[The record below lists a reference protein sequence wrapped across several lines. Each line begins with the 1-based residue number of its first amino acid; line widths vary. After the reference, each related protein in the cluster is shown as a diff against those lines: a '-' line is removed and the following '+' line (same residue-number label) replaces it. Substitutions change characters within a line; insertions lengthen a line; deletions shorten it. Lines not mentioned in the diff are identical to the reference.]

1 MTAAKASVK
10 WKITGLLLTLAL
22 MIGAF
27 GMLPITAS
35 AADDALCTSTNNCT
49 GTYSNGFCS
58 VCDGYEMPAGEGSD
72 AIPYEIANAG
82 QLYWFADKVTNDNEN
97 YGAVNAVLTADIT
110 VNENVLA
117 EDGSLNTGDFR
128 PWNTTIGSSYFD
140 KSSMRNV
147 LIPYTGTFDGDS
159 HSISGLYFN
168 DSENGSLIALFGCIG
183 EGGKASDL
191 TLTDTHLSG
200 YSGVAGFAAYNYGTV
215 EGCTVEGVI
224 RVSDCAAGGIVV
236 ENHGTVENCHN
247 KATVGGAENT
257 DWFGGIAVENYGTI
271 EGCHNSAAIGGAMLS
286 QIGGIARL
294 NDAGG
299 VIRNS
304 HNSGTLTGKNMIGGI
319 VSHNQNS
326 SDDMPCGLIENCYN
340 TGAIN
345 ANREFAGIADFNR
358 GEIRN
363 CFSTGKINDGE
374 SSIACYNNDPDSKIA
389 NSYYLGTADDGFDG
403 SSAVTAEQ
411 LASGEVAYKLNG
423 STSAGTLAWGQTLGT
438 DSYPVFAAEGNTVYE
453 VVNCKGVTVYA
464 NEDLAD
470 GAHIYGEDGFCTV
483 CDGYE
488 MPVSDGW
495 GRGYDIYNA
504 GQLYWYADHI
514 NNGGTMYARLMTDI
528 MVNPDL
534 TAENPRVWTPIGTY
548 ETPFGGL
555 FDGLGHTVS
564 GLYLNDPTA
573 DYVGL
578 FGVISDT
585 ANIVGVT
592 VTDSSFTGRN
602 FVGGVAAYNKG
613 RVRGVGAYDV
623 TIDANSYGGLLVGY
637 NGGETT
643 DSFANGRAD
652 AAIGYNVGTVANVYA
667 LEGITPIGGGAQ
679 KGATSVRESTF
690 ASGELA
696 YLLHENETS
705 ICYWGQ
711 NLGADAYPRTSAND
725 AEVYRYIKNGVLCT
739 GDIYGYA
746 NVETPDGTLVHD
758 ENATSYENGFCTVCG
773 GYEPATKNADGAYEI
788 ANAGQLYWFANKVN
802 SDQAN
807 FGAANAVLTA
817 DIVINENVLI
827 DGALNPD
834 ADVVAKFRP
843 WETTIGYTEHDAA
856 TNTYFGPAYT
866 GTFDGDGHSIS
877 GLYFNNDSENGQ
889 YIALFGH
896 IGKDGKVCD
905 LTLKDT
911 YFSGRDSVAGL
922 AVYNYGTVEGCT
934 VEGVI
939 RVGQSMAGG
948 IVVQNYGTVKNSHNK
963 AAVRGAENAYFL
975 GGIAARNHGTIDG
988 CHNSAEI
995 GGAMLSQIGGIAQ
1008 LNEEGGVI
1016 RNSYNSGT
1024 LTGENMIG
1032 GIVCHNQSSYDNKPC
1047 GVIEN
1052 CCNTGDINANWE
1064 FAGIADTNWGVIRN
1078 CFSIGEI
1085 YDGESSI
1092 ARINDNDDSKIE
1104 NSYYLGTADDGFEGS
1119 SAVTD
1124 EQLENGEVAYLL
1136 QGEQTEAV
1144 WGQTIGEDEIPT
1156 LGGETVYKNT
1166 ACENGTV
1173 TYSNDASQTATGKH
1187 TLDENGFCT
1196 VCGGFEEATLNNNG
1210 TPDDAADDYY
1220 EIANAGQ
1227 LYWFADKVNGDHA
1240 NFSAANAVLTADITV
1255 NENVLATVGAAD
1267 FDPTTTALKQWIPI
1281 GKANFSYNG
1290 IFDGAGH
1297 SISGLYVYDT
1307 SNYAE
1312 IGFIGFLGNGTVKD
1326 LTISDSSFTGG
1337 YGSFVGAIVGYM
1349 LSSTVE
1355 GCFSNAAVSGYY
1367 AGGIVGYQN
1376 DNDIIRNCGFI
1387 GSVYGTD
1394 AAGGIIGG
1402 AGYFRH
1408 LENCFVSGAVSGEST
1423 VGGIVGVSVL
1433 PVTNCY
1439 YNSELFTEP
1448 DHFHGG
1454 IGMTT
1459 AQFAS
1464 GEVAYNLG
1472 AAFGQTIGTDAIP
1485 VFADE
1490 DNTVYRYY
1498 LVDCL
1503 CSAPAAYGYTNN
1515 AEQKGGT
1522 FVHDTNIKYVNGFCP
1537 ICDAYE
1543 AASVVTT
1550 DNWASLGLSP
1560 SNYEKYL
1567 GYHAITNAGQLYWFI
1582 SNEDAYDAAKG
1593 MKAVLTRDIVINEG
1607 LLDISYNLTEGSHRE
1622 WKPIDGV
1629 FAVVLDGN
1637 GHTVSGL
1644 YIDQPEKNDVALISK
1659 TASSAVIRDLGI
1671 VDSYICGKYY
1681 VGAIVGVN
1689 YGTVENCYNEGRVY
1703 GESYI
1708 SGLVAVNGGTVKN
1721 SYNLGLVDDWNIP
1734 QSAAGIV
1741 GYNQATATVED
1752 CYNYSVMSNVG
1763 SGIAY
1768 VNEGKIINCYYMEG
1782 ALPSVNQVGGT
1793 SDEHAM
1799 MNHQFANGEVA
1810 FRLGAPFGQN
1820 INTQPYP
1827 VIGGLKVYA
1836 SVSCNDGSVLE
1847 TSNDYRPEFESG
1859 DHKFGENGLCTVCG
1873 AYRPAT
1879 LNDDGV
1885 YEIGNIGQLY
1895 WFADKVNSDHANFG
1909 AANAVLT
1916 ADITVNENVLATVGA
1931 SNFDP
1936 ATTALKPWTPIGNTD
1951 STPYSG
1957 TFDGDGHSISGLYF
1971 NNDSENGRRIALFG
1985 YIGEDGKVC
1994 DLTLKDTYFSGYNY
2008 IAGVAANNYGTVEG
2022 CTVEGTIRIKRHSG
2036 GGIVGNNYGTI
2047 ENCHNKATVTS
2058 EESAYFLGGIAAES
2072 HGTIRGCYNSAEI
2085 GGENC
2090 WQLGGIAY
2098 FNGAGGVICN
2108 SHNTG
2113 ALTGMNSIGG
2123 IVYSNGK
2130 PDNADSSGGVIENC
2144 CNTGDI
2150 TGDNLSGGIVQ
2161 ENGGEIRNC
2170 LSTGEINGGESNIVF
2185 KNIDGTTQNSYY
2197 LGTVNDVHGGTTA
2210 VTDEQLESGE
2220 VAYLLNGSTSEGT
2233 LAWGQTLDGEEKD
2246 SHPVLG
2252 GAKVYQTTNCAQ
2264 AIGYSNI
2271 PSTSEGHVYVNGFC
2285 TLCGGY
2291 EPATQNADGAYVID
2305 NAGKLYWFADK
2316 VSNDNAN
2323 FGAENA
2329 VLTADIVIN
2338 ENVLVDGALNPD
2350 ADAVAKFRPWETT
2363 IGYIEYDYYTDT
2375 YVGPAY
2381 TGTFDGDGHSI
2392 SGLYFNDSSEKGQ
2405 LIALF
2410 GYIGEDG
2417 KVCDLT
2423 LKDTY
2428 FSGAFVVAGL
2438 AAFNY
2443 GTVEGCTVEGV
2454 IRVSASNAGGIVVNN
2469 YGTVKNSRN
2478 KAAVRG
2484 AENAYFLG
2492 GIAVENYGTIDG
2504 CHNSAEIGG
2513 AMLYQFGGIAQS
2525 NNAGGVIRNSH
2536 NSGTLTG
2543 ENMIGGIV
2551 CYNQSSYDN
2560 KSCGLIENC
2569 CNTGDINADREFA
2582 GIAYTN
2588 RGEIRNCLSTDK
2600 LNGGE
2605 SSIAYDNSNAD
2616 SKIENSYYLGTADD
2630 SLGGTDY
2637 VTDEQLASGEVA
2649 YKLNGSTSE
2658 GTLAWGQTIGE
2669 DEIPTLGGKK
2679 VYKNTVGC
2687 NITEGTVKYSNTEA
2701 TTSDHKF
2708 VNGFCVLC
2716 DGFEAPTLNNNGTS
2730 DDATDD
2736 YYEIDN
2742 AGKLYWFAN
2751 KVNSDN
2757 ATFGAANAKLTADI
2771 VINENVLIDGALNP
2785 DADAVAKFRPW
2796 DTTIGYSFYGSRPED
2811 IVEYPYTGTFDGDGH
2826 SISGLYFNDSE
2837 NGRRIALFGLI
2848 GEDGKVS
2855 DLTLKDTCF
2864 SGYIAVAGLAAHN
2877 VGTVEGCT
2885 VEGVIRVSLCSAGGI
2900 VVQNYGT
2907 VKNSRNKATV
2917 TSEESAY
2924 FLGGIAADNYGTIDG
2939 CHNSAEIGGAG
2950 LTQIG
2955 GISQSNNAG
2964 GVIRN
2969 SYNTGTLTGSSA
2981 IGGIVYFNKSSS
2993 GNKPC
2998 GVIENC
3004 YNTGAINANQNF
3016 AGIADTNGGMIRNC
3030 FSTGKLNDGE
3040 SSIAR
3045 TNSNANSKIE
3055 NSYYLGMGDNDGF
3068 EGTFALTAEQFASG
3082 EAAHRL
3088 QSAIAAD
3095 EDGEIAQVWGQ
3106 TIGEDAHPTLGGDE
3120 VYIYHT
3126 GKCSAP
3132 EPKFANVETES
3143 TVVHDDL
3150 ADIHYIEDENGDM
3163 ICIVCLKKAVFAANV
3178 DYGSQIFYFTTPA
3191 GVTAWVNDRDMGVTT
3206 VTLLSDITEDVQF
3219 DRNVTVELGGN
3230 TLSGRLIVGEG
3241 GSVTLRNGVV
3251 EADIWNRNEL
3261 ILGENVRVTGDIKE
3275 CGNLYIASPLMTTI
3289 DVAGEGTI
3297 RGYNNYHLTT
3307 TDLESIRIALAE
3319 GEAKVLIDPEGIGE
3333 IRFGKLEITLSRDEF
3348 FYVRDTQAIPDVT
3361 VSIGGYVLGSGSYA
3375 VEWPTDMI
3383 YPGIK
3388 TVKVTLPDTV
3398 ITESGEREFELT
3410 YEIKKVIPVAGITTV
3425 ALPYGADLTEGV
3437 VRGAVRHSAEN
3448 LVHVGGSWSAVTLG
3462 SDGKYYATFMPSGID
3477 GGRDYGDL
3485 YEAITVEITDDMR
3498 DETQVV
3504 LEEVTVHGP
3513 AWVVLGENMTFSVTA
3528 KNPENGET
3536 FPIPKEH
3543 VQYFYKIGEDGNWI
3557 ACATHGEDTFSLNV
3571 SAGDKVY
3578 IKAEIAPVDKKWI
3591 PATSAEITLD
3601 ARQNSELLSELK
3613 EALDALSGFDV
3624 DTIAEMAEKIAA
3636 LETAIETLKQD
3647 TAAADAEIKT
3657 LIEQAEARLNESI
3670 EKLENRVKTLEDA
3683 LANVDLAQIALNK
3696 TNIAAISELVEALEA
3711 FHDLTNAESGL
3722 SVALADVLNRA
3733 NAALTAQVEPLAQR
3747 VAALESK
3754 VGDVNVVALKETVDA
3769 IKALTDGMPAVA
3781 ELDKALE
3788 NISDIL
3794 QRLAAAEQ
3802 KIAALETAVEALKQL
3817 TAEGG
3822 DIAKINEAL
3831 KTVEQKLAALE
3842 SADLNDKTRL
3852 DAAEAAIRELNTAIE
3867 TVNGK
3872 LGQIETNK
3880 TDISTLNSSVVSLK
3894 DSLTTLAG
3902 RIPALE
3908 IGINELKMNLNAL
3921 GDKIATIEEEL
3932 VKINNTITRLEKN
3945 LAELSTLIFGDETAL
3960 DQLTE
3965 ALSKVN
3971 TALAELEA
3979 LNVATRLGAAESAI
3993 TELGNQIAAINTTLA
4008 NANLDQIGA
4017 NATAIGTL
4025 KTTVDSIQ
4033 STLSAL
4039 GQKDAELASA
4049 IEAAKGELNTLIGG
4063 IDTRL
4068 KTAEE
4073 KIAALEIA
4081 VEALAKLTAEGGDIA
4096 KINAALAEIKSA
4108 LAALDAKDL
4117 STDERIDDVKASILT
4132 LDAAIKKINEETVT
4146 AIKGDITTNTADITA
4161 LKSTVTAIQGTLSRL
4176 ESEDAS
4182 LKASIGT
4189 LTTDLGK
4196 LSGELETVK
4205 QDIEAIKAAIDLL
4218 KREIEDLSKI
4228 ATGDA
4233 STIERLE
4240 KALDDVDA
4248 ALERLEGLEDNTRLT
4263 AVEEALKTLETTVTA
4278 INGKLSGIETNAAAI
4293 TALDSTVKALQGTL
4307 TSLAKAHDE
4316 LGGTV
4321 GTLQITLGEL
4331 TDRVAALE
4339 GRVNTA
4345 EQKIATLEESVIKLN
4360 LLLDNGAAITRINEA
4375 LAEVQQNLKAI
4386 EGLDLSTRFSK
4397 LDDAITLLNA
4407 AVNKI
4412 NEEALVEIEKNVSAN
4427 FATLVSLD
4435 LTVEGIQTTLAKLE
4449 ANGESYAASIDL
4461 LNKDLRA
4468 LSDKLDLIEKRLSD
4482 AEQVIDT
4489 INAAIATLKQTDE
4502 MTASMLA
4509 EAIAALSKSVEDAKA
4524 LAAAGDVELQATLQN
4539 KIDAAKRSMNAAI
4552 SSLESHLNSEIAS
4565 LKAGNHDLADKIA
4578 ALGVTVD
4585 ALRTALEAADAENK
4599 ATLEAMILASET
4611 TLDAAIEQVQTNL
4624 DNAKAAL
4631 EESIKNGDDHLSSR
4645 LDELNE
4651 ALDVA
4656 EKVLKEADEALKSEL
4671 TDKIESADA
4680 ALEAIIKQL
4689 QSDLEQAREA
4699 AESGDKALNDRL
4711 NELSAAM
4718 AENEK
4723 SAATTDT
4730 TLAVV
4735 SSTAVVGNLAMGAW
4749 LVLSKFRRR

>member
-22 MIGAF
+22 MIGAL

-58 VCDGYEMPAGEGSD
+58 VCDGYEPPAGEGSD

-140 KSSMRNV
+140 ESSMRNV

-257 DWFGGIAVENYGTI
+257 HWFGGIAARNHGTI
-271 EGCHNSAAIGGAMLS
+271 EGCQNSAAIGGADLS
-286 QIGGIARL
+286 QIGGIAQL

-304 HNSGTLTGKNMIGGI
+304 HNSGTLTGEHMIGGI

-326 SDDMPCGLIENCYN
+326 SVDMPCGLIENCYN

-345 ANREFAGIADFNR
+345 ADTDFAGIAETNW

-363 CFSTGKINDGE
+363 CLSTGMLNDGE

-403 SSAVTAEQ
+403 SSTVTAEQ

-423 STSAGTLAWGQTLGT
+423 DQTSIAFGQTLGT

-470 GAHIYGEDGFCTV
+470 GAHIYDDNGFCTL

-488 MPVSDGW
+488 MPVGDGW
-495 GRGYDIYNA
+495 GYDICNA

-514 NNGGTMYARLMTDI
+514 NNGGTMYARLMADI

-585 ANIVGVT
+585 AGIVGVT

-602 FVGGVAAYNKG
+602 FVGGVAAYSKG
-613 RVRGVGAYDV
+613 GVRGVGAYDV

-679 KGATSVRESTF
+679 KGATSVRESAF

-696 YLLHENETS
+696 YLLHENETLR
-705 ICYWGQ
+705 CYWGQ
-711 NLGADAYPRTSAND
+711 TLGEDAYPRTSADN
-725 AEVYRYIKNGVLCT
+725 AEVYRYIKDGVLCT

-758 ENATSYENGFCTVCG
+758 KNATGYEGGFCKFCDGFEAPTLNNNG
-773 GYEPATKNADGAYEI
+773 TPDNAADDYYEI
-788 ANAGQLYWFANKVN
+788 DNAGKLYWFADKVN
-802 SDQAN
+802 SDYEN
-807 FGAANAVLTA
+807 FGAKNAVLTA

-843 WETTIGYTEHDAA
+843 WETTIGYSVYGSKLEDIVV
-856 TNTYFGPAYT
+856 YPYT

-877 GLYFNNDSENGQ
+877 GLYFDDSESGQ
-889 YIALFGH
+889 FIALFGY
-896 IGKDGKVCD
+896 IAEGGKVCD

-911 YFSGRDSVAGL
+911 YFSGRDFVAGL
-922 AVYNYGTVEGCT
+922 AAYNYGTVEGCT

-939 RVGQSMAGG
+939 RAGQSMAGG

-963 AAVRGAENAYFL
+963 ATVRGAENAYFL

-988 CHNSAEI
+988 CHNSAAI
-995 GGAMLSQIGGIAQ
+995 GGAALSQIGGIAQ

-1016 RNSYNSGT
+1016 RNSYNTGT
-1024 LTGENMIG
+1024 LTGDSMIG
-1032 GIVCHNQSSYDNKPC
+1032 GIVSHNQLSYDNKPC

-1064 FAGIADTNWGVIRN
+1064 FAGVADTNWGVIRN
-1078 CFSIGEI
+1078 CFSTGKINE
-1085 YDGESSI
+1085 GESSI
-1092 ARINDNDDSKIE
+1092 ARLNDKADSKIE
-1104 NSYYLGTADDGFEGS
+1104 NSYYLGTADDGLNGTT
-1119 SAVTD
+1119 AVTD
-1124 EQLENGEVAYLL
+1124 EQLASGEVAYKLN
-1136 QGEQTEAV
+1136 GDQTSIAF
-1144 WGQTIGEDEIPT
+1144 GQTIGEDTHPVFATEGNI
-1156 LGGETVYKNT
+1156 VYKSI

-1196 VCGGFEEATLNNNG
+1196 VCGGFEEATLNKNG
-1210 TPDDAADDYY
+1210 TPDDEADDYY

-1227 LYWFADKVNGDHA
+1227 LYWFADKVNSDHA
-1240 NFSAANAVLTADITV
+1240 NFGAANAVLTADITV
-1255 NENVLATVGAAD
+1255 NENVLATVGAVD
-1267 FDPTTTALKQWIPI
+1267 FDPATTALKQWIPI
-1281 GKANFSYNG
+1281 GKANFFYNG

-1503 CSAPAAYGYTNN
+1503 CSASAAYGYTNN

-1607 LLDISYNLTEGSHRE
+1607 LLDIDYNLTEGSHRE

-1629 FAVVLDGN
+1629 FATVLDGN

-1644 YIDQPEKNDVALISK
+1644 YIDQPEKKYVALISK

-1681 VGAIVGVN
+1681 VGAIVGEN
-1689 YGTVENCYNEGRVY
+1689 CGTVENCYNEGRVY

-1721 SYNLGLVDDWNIP
+1721 SYNLGLVDAWNIIT
-1734 QSAAGIV
+1734 QAAAGIV

-1752 CYNYSVMSNVG
+1752 CYNYSVMSNIG

-1768 VNEGKIINCYYMEG
+1768 VNKGKIINCYYMEG
-1782 ALPSVNQVGGT
+1782 ALPSVNQGGGT

-1799 MNHQFANGEVA
+1799 TNHQFANGEVA

-1836 SVSCNDGSVLE
+1836 NVSCNDGSVHE

-1885 YEIGNIGQLY
+1885 YEIANAGHLY
-1895 WFADKVNSDHANFG
+1895 WFANKVNSDHANFG

-1931 SNFDP
+1931 AGFDP
-1936 ATTALKPWTPIGNTD
+1936 TTTALKPWTPIGNTV
-1951 STPYSG
+1951 STPYSGTFDGQGFTVNGLYFYDPDTSFVGLFGLVDKGKVKNVGVTDSYFLGEGTVGSVVGQLKGDAGTVQNCYSIGNAVHGEVYIGGVVGYVAYSATVENCYNTGEVGCTVLYAGGVVGASEGHVKNCFNQGSVSGMTPSVGGVIGDVGYYMGGSLANCYYLSGCAKDENGTVQIGIGSVYGGEADADEEGVTMAVTAEQLASGEVAYLLNGSTSEGTLAWGQTLDGEDKDSHPVLSGAKVYQTTNCAQAIGYSNIPSAPEGHVYVNGFCTLCGGFEAATQNADGAYEIDNAGKLYWFADKVSNDNANFGVANAVLTADIVINENVLVDGALNPDTDVVAKFRSWETTIGSGELNAFAG

-1985 YIGEDGKVC
+1985 YIGADGKVC

-2022 CTVEGTIRIKRHSG
+2022 CTVEGTIRIKLHSG

-2098 FNGAGGVICN
+2098 LNGAGGVIRN
-2108 SHNTG
+2108 SCNTG
-2113 ALTGMNSIGG
+2113 TLTGVNKIGG

-2150 TGDNLSGGIVQ
+2150 TGDTLSGGIVQ

-2170 LSTGEINGGESNIVF
+2170 LSTGKINGGESNIVF
-2185 KNIDGTTQNSYY
+2185 DNTYGTTQNSYY
-2197 LGTVNDVHGGTTA
+2197 LGTVNDVHDGTTA
-2210 VTDEQLESGE
+2210 VT
-2220 VAYLLNGSTSEGT
+2220 
-2233 LAWGQTLDGEEKD
+2233 
-2246 SHPVLG
+2246 
-2252 GAKVYQTTNCAQ
+2252 
-2264 AIGYSNI
+2264 
-2271 PSTSEGHVYVNGFC
+2271 F
-2285 TLCGGY
+2285 
-2291 EPATQNADGAYVID
+2291 
-2305 NAGKLYWFADK
+2305 
-2316 VSNDNAN
+2316 
-2323 FGAENA
+2323 
-2329 VLTADIVIN
+2329 
-2338 ENVLVDGALNPD
+2338 
-2350 ADAVAKFRPWETT
+2350 
-2363 IGYIEYDYYTDT
+2363 
-2375 YVGPAY
+2375 
-2381 TGTFDGDGHSI
+2381 
-2392 SGLYFNDSSEKGQ
+2392 
-2405 LIALF
+2405 
-2410 GYIGEDG
+2410 
-2417 KVCDLT
+2417 
-2423 LKDTY
+2423 
-2428 FSGAFVVAGL
+2428 
-2438 AAFNY
+2438 
-2443 GTVEGCTVEGV
+2443 
-2454 IRVSASNAGGIVVNN
+2454 
-2469 YGTVKNSRN
+2469 
-2478 KAAVRG
+2478 
-2484 AENAYFLG
+2484 
-2492 GIAVENYGTIDG
+2492 
-2504 CHNSAEIGG
+2504 
-2513 AMLYQFGGIAQS
+2513 
-2525 NNAGGVIRNSH
+2525 
-2536 NSGTLTG
+2536 
-2543 ENMIGGIV
+2543 
-2551 CYNQSSYDN
+2551 
-2560 KSCGLIENC
+2560 
-2569 CNTGDINADREFA
+2569 
-2582 GIAYTN
+2582 
-2588 RGEIRNCLSTDK
+2588 
-2600 LNGGE
+2600 
-2605 SSIAYDNSNAD
+2605 
-2616 SKIENSYYLGTADD
+2616 
-2630 SLGGTDY
+2630 
-2637 VTDEQLASGEVA
+2637 EQLASGEVA
-2649 YKLNGSTSE
+2649 YRLNGSTSA
-2658 GTLAWGQTIGE
+2658 GTLAWGQTVGE

-2716 DGFEAPTLNNNGTS
+2716 DGFEAPTLNNNGTL
-2730 DDATDD
+2730 DNAADD

-2751 KVNSDN
+2751 KVSNDN
-2757 ATFGAANAKLTADI
+2757 EAFGAANAKLTADI

-2785 DADAVAKFRPW
+2785 DADVVAKFRPW
-2796 DTTIGYSFYGSRPED
+2796 ETTIGYSFYGSRPED

-2837 NGRRIALFGLI
+2837 NGRRIALFGYV

-2855 DLTLKDTCF
+2855 DLTLKDTYF

-2917 TSEESAY
+2917 TSEKSAY

-3150 ADIHYIEDENGDM
+3150 ASIRYIEDENGDM
-3163 ICIVCLKKAVFAANV
+3163 VCSVCLKKAVFAANV
-3178 DYGSQIFYFTTPA
+3178 DDDSQIFYFTTPA
-3191 GVTAWVNDRDMGVTT
+3191 GVTAWVNDRDMGETT

-3319 GEAKVLIDPEGIGE
+3319 GEAKVLINPEGIGE

-3388 TVKVTLPDTV
+3388 IVKVTLPDTV

-3557 ACATHGEDTFSLNV
+3557 ACATRGEDTFSLNV

-3578 IKAEIAPVDKKWI
+3578 IKAEIASVDKKWI

-3670 EKLENRVKTLEDA
+3670 EKLENRVKALEDA

-3831 KTVEQKLAALE
+3831 EAVKQKLAALE

-3852 DAAEAAIRELNTAIE
+3852 DAAEAAIRELNTAIA

-3932 VKINNTITRLEKN
+3932 VKINNAITRLEKN

-4063 IDTRL
+4063 IDARL

-4117 STDERIDDVKASILT
+4117 STDERIDDVKDSILT

-4205 QDIEAIKAAIDLL
+4205 QDIETIKAAIDLL

-4278 INGKLSGIETNAAAI
+4278 INGKLNGIETNAAAI

-4316 LGGTV
+4316 LEGTV

-4631 EESIKNGDDHLSSR
+4631 EESIKNGDDQLSSR

-4656 EKVLKEADEALKSEL
+4656 EKVLKEADDALKSEL

-4735 SSTAVVGNLAMGAW
+4735 SSSAVVGNLAMGAW
-4749 LVLSKFRRR
+4749 LVLSKLRRR